1 MEGLSLSNIPVD
13 LLLNLINIV
22 LLFLIVRALVYTPV
36 RKFLDARTERIQNQ
50 EKAAAEKLAEAERL
64 KTEYG
69 EMLKQGEAE
78 ARRIEEGRAEQASM
92 EAEKIVSEAKKKA
105 NALIDEARE
114 RSEAEKKEAMLGM
127 KNEVAEL
134 ALEISE
140 KILRREI
147 NDRDNRRIA
156 EEFFAADIKK

>member
-1 MEGLSLSNIPVD
+1 
-13 LLLNLINIV
+13 
-22 LLFLIVRALVYTPV
+22 
-36 RKFLDARTERIQNQ
+36 
-50 EKAAAEKLAEAERL
+50 
-64 KTEYG
+64 
-69 EMLKQGEAE
+69 
-78 ARRIEEGRAEQASM
+78 M